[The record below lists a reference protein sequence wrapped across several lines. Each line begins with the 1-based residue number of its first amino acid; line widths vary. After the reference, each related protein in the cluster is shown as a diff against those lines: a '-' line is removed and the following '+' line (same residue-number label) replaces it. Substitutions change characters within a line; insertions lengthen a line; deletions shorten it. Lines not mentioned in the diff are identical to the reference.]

1 MSAHTIDGSS
11 TAVGQRPEDE
21 KLPPVGLLSYGMQ
34 HILSMF
40 GGIIS
45 VPIIIG
51 SAAGLD
57 NAGKAFL
64 LSCALFVS
72 GLATILQ
79 SWGAPYLGSQ
89 LPLVQGISFASVSTL
104 LTIIGQRGTDGLRAA
119 FGACIVAGVISFAV
133 VPLFAQIIRF
143 FPPVVTGSIITVIGV
158 SLMPVA
164 GKWITGQPTIKGKTG
179 PIANPDFA
187 DMNSVILALIT
198 LAIVLV
204 LYRIKRL
211 ARLAILLGL
220 ALGTVVAF
228 ILQTFMPFPKGVIK
242 SLDLSQSA
250 PIAFPTPF
258 HFGAPTFEAAAIFS
272 MLIVFIVVMVET
284 TADIIAVSEVVGTEC
299 PSKRVADGLRA
310 DMLSSTVAPIFNTFP
325 ATAFAQNVGLVAL
338 TGIKSR
344 FVVSVGGVILAVLGL
359 SPWLAA
365 VINIIPL
372 PVLGG
377 AGLALFG
384 SVAAS
389 GIRTLSKVDYDGNNN
404 LVIVAVSIA
413 FGVIPSLLPSVPG
426 YLPHG
431 FWGRFPHSL
440 GLVLE
445 SGISSAALVAFLLNL
460 FFNMLGKGKDSPV
473 HELRA
478 HAPARAVDHEKVSS
492 LPDGPRKSEAQEKGT
507 APASDPNPTKSN

>member
-1 MSAHTIDGSS
+1 MSAQTLDGPDVP
-11 TAVGQRPEDE
+11 VGQRPEDE
-21 KLPPVGLLSYGMQ
+21 MLAPGGLISFGLQ

-72 GLATILQ
+72 GIATILQ
-79 SWGAPYLGSQ
+79 SYGVPYLGSQ

-104 LTIIGQRGTDGLRAA
+104 LTIIGSRGQEGLRAA
-119 FGACIVAGVISFAV
+119 FGACLVAGVISFAI

-143 FPPVVTGSIITVIGV
+143 FPPVVTGSVITVIGI

-164 GKWITGQPTIKGKTG
+164 GKWITGQPTINVMRDGK
-179 PIANPDFA
+179 PVPAPNPTFA
-187 DMNSVILALIT
+187 DRNSVILALIT
-198 LAIVLV
+198 LLIVLV
-204 LYRIKRL
+204 LYKVAKL

-220 ALGTVVAF
+220 VLGTIVAF
-228 ILQTFMPFPKGVIK
+228 MLKAAGMAFPNGVIK
-242 SLDLSQSA
+242 SLDLSQSS
-250 PIAFPTPF
+250 PVAFPTPF
-258 HFGAPTFEAAAIFS
+258 NFGAPLFEVAAIFS
-272 MLIVFIVVMVET
+272 MLIVMIVVMVET
-284 TADIIAVSEVVGTEC
+284 TADIIAVGEVVGTEV
-299 PSKRVADGLRA
+299 PTHRVADGLRA

-338 TGIKSR
+338 TGVKSR
-344 FVVSVGGVILAVLGL
+344 FVVTVGGIILAVLGL

-365 VINIIPL
+365 AINIIPL

-389 GIRTLSKVDYDGNNN
+389 GIRTLSKVKYDGNNN

-413 FGVIPSLLPSVPG
+413 FGILPSLLPPIPG
-426 YLPHG
+426 YIPNG
-431 FWGRFPHSL
+431 FWGQFPHGL

-445 SGISSAALVAFLLNL
+445 SGISSAAIVAFLLNL
-460 FFNMLGKGKDSPV
+460 FFNMTGRGSDSDV

-478 HAPARAVDHEKVSS
+478 HAPARAVDEERVAA
-492 LPDGPRKSEAQEKGT
+492 LPDTPRGARPGT
-507 APASDPNPTKSN
+507 DGSGESLH

>member
-1 MSAHTIDGSS
+1 MSAPTLDGPG
-11 TAVGQRPEDE
+11 TPVGQRPEDE
-21 KLPPVGLLSYGMQ
+21 KLSPGGTLSFGLQ
-34 HILSMF
+34 HIMSMF

-45 VPIIIG
+45 VPIIVG
-51 SAAGLD
+51 GAAGLD

-79 SWGAPYLGSQ
+79 SYGVPYLGSQ

-104 LTIIGQRGTDGLRAA
+104 LTIIGSRGTDGLRAA

-133 VPLFAQIIRF
+133 VPLFAQIIRL

-164 GKWITGQPTIKGKTG
+164 GKWITGQPTIIANGK

-187 DMNSVILALIT
+187 SMNNVILAMIT

-204 LYRIKRL
+204 LYRVKRL

-220 ALGTVVAF
+220 ALGTIVAF
-228 ILQTFMPFPKGVIK
+228 ILNTFVTFPKGTINN
-242 SLDLSQSA
+242 LDLSKSA
-250 PIAFPTPF
+250 PFAFPVPF
-258 HFGAPTFEAAAIFS
+258 NFGPPTFEVAAIIS

-284 TADIIAVSEVVGTEC
+284 TADIIAVGEVVGTDV
-299 PSKRVADGLRA
+299 PSHRVADGLRA

-338 TGIKSR
+338 TGVKSR
-344 FVVSVGGVILAVLGL
+344 YVVTLGGGLLAVLGL

-365 VINIIPL
+365 VVNIIPL

-389 GIRTLSKVDYDGNNN
+389 GIRTLSKVKYDGNNN

-413 FGVIPSLLPSVPG
+413 FGVLPSLLPAVPG
-426 YLPHG
+426 YIPNG
-431 FWGRFPHSL
+431 FWGRFPH
-440 GLVLE
+440 GLALILD
-445 SGISSAALVAFLLNL
+445 SGISAAALAAFLLNL
-460 FFNMLGKGKDSPV
+460 FYNVLGHKDSTV
-473 HELRA
+473 HNLQA
-478 HAPARAVDHEKVSS
+478 HVPARAVDQERIDS
-492 LPDGPRKSEAQEKGT
+492 LPDNPRSA
-507 APASDPNPTKSN
+507 AASPPREPLH